1 MQTILFVCVQNSA
14 RSQMA
19 EAFFNAQAIELGIDA
34 RAESAGTQGA
44 GALSSLTLRAMSEVG
59 VPMEG
64 MLPKQLK
71 PEMLERASRIVSM
84 GQGVLGQGP
93 STKFVPTEDWEVAD
107 PNGLAFGEV
116 RKIRDEI
123 RAKVD
128 AMIDGLGPD
137 QGLPR

>member
-1 MQTILFVCVQNSA
+1 
-14 RSQMA
+14 MA
-19 EAFFNAQAIELGIDA
+19 EAFFNAQAVELGIDA

-44 GALSSLTLRAMSEVG
+44 GALSSLTLRAMSEIG

-71 PEMLERASRIVSM
+71 PEMLERASRIISM

-107 PNGLAFGEV
+107 PSGLAFGEV